1 MATNIRTVITY
12 ALDGSKTD
20 FTIPFEYLARKF
32 VVVTLI
38 GVDRRELVL
47 TTDYRF
53 ATKTVIST
61 TIAWGAAQGYT
72 SIEIRRFTSATERLV
87 DFTDGSILRAYDL
100 NVSQLQ
106 TIHVAEEARDMT
118 AETIGVNNDGNLDAR
133 GRRIVNVADAVDSG
147 DAINLGQ
154 VLQQNQHA
162 WQARD
167 EALGFRNE
175 AEGSRNVAT
184 DRANVATQQA
194 AVATDRANVATHRA
208 ADAEYQAN
216 RAAQM
221 NSEASFWN
229 SLARRWASEEPNV
242 VVENGLYSARHY
254 SISAAAFRDSA
265 LSSASLATSEAN
277 RSRAEADRAKTEAD
291 KLGNWNAL
299 AGTVDSVNGVNVA
312 WKGIISA
319 PSVRATSNAGYI
331 FMEPNA
337 NNPALTPIIT
347 FKGFRGNPD
356 ANTMWI
362 GGDTG
367 DSGAAMAHGI
377 FSVNAGQ
384 HFQFNI
390 DGSTEMSSMGG
401 GTSIHLGATSDPTI
415 KLSAAGGRVKVE
427 APLDVDQSLTASD
440 IELGRNG
447 GLPFIDFH
455 TIGTPH
461 VDYDVR
467 LSASAI
473 GAGGVISG
481 GAFSVEAA
489 RSNFTGDV
497 NTGGS
502 VNAQGVVYAGGGSSG
517 LQGDGNVS
525 GAAWEGV
532 GLKGYIDKRVKQSAP
547 SSTLRKLWDRS
558 IGTFNNAF
566 DSAGYPLPADSARPL
581 MVRPWSSGQ
590 SYTFSEP
597 LWGKQLFSIH
607 NDNFEGLNSGQ
618 SQFNYC
624 RAWHVIPRMAG
635 VTAVADDG
643 RVATFTS
650 FEMQIGS
657 AWWHLVLSADG
668 RTLALVSAETIARPL
683 YALYVA
689 DIP

>member
-154 VLQQNQHA
+154 VLQQNQNA

-175 AEGSRNVAT
+175 AEGFRNVAT

-194 AVATDRANVATHRA
+194 AVATDRANVATQQA
-208 ADAEYQAN
+208 ADAEFQAN
-216 RAAQM
+216 RATQM

-229 SLARRWASEEPNV
+229 SLARRWASEDTNI

-254 SISAAAFRDSA
+254 AILAASYRDNAVASAIAASNE
-265 LSSASLATSEAN
+265 AS
-277 RSRAEADRAKTEAD
+277 RSKTEADRAKTEAD

-299 AGTVDSVNGVNVA
+299 AGTIDSVSGPNVS

-319 PSVRATSNAGYI
+319 PSVHATSNAGYI
-331 FMEPNA
+331 LMEPNA

-356 ANTMWI
+356 ANVMWI

-367 DSGAAMAHGI
+367 DSGAAMAHGM
-377 FSVNAGQ
+377 FSVNTGQ
-384 HFQFNI
+384 HFQFNV
-390 DGSTEMSSMGG
+390 DGSSHIGSMNNSASILLGPPSSPNMTLSTLNGNGIVNVEGNMSVSGVIE
-401 GTSIHLGATSDPTI
+401 TRA
-415 KLSAAGGRVKVE
+415 
-427 APLDVDQSLTASD
+427 
-440 IELGRNG
+440 IELGKYG
-447 GLPFIDFH
+447 TWPFIDFH
-455 TIGTPH
+455 SSAEL
-461 VDYDVR
+461 VDYNVRVVAFNAPDAATTGRGQLFIEAGSGLVTSHDVEAR
-467 LSASAI
+467 
-473 GAGGVISG
+473 GAVYSG
-481 GAFSVEAA
+481 GLSGGKLT
-489 RSNFTGDV
+489 STG
-497 NTGGS
+497 NIEGS
-502 VNAQGVVYAGGGSSG
+502 EWGSRT
-517 LQGDGNVS
+517 
-525 GAAWEGV
+525 
-532 GLKGYIDKRVKQSAP
+532 LKGYVDDSRKASLHASP
-547 SSTLRKLWDRS
+547 LRMLWRRD
-558 IGTFNNAF
+558 IGTFNTSF
-566 DSAGYPLPADSARPL
+566 DSNGYPLPADASRPL
-581 MVRPWSSGQ
+581 TVRPWGNGQ

-607 NDNFEGLNSGQ
+607 SDGFRGMNSGQ
-618 SQFNYC
+618 NQFNFC
-624 RAWHVIPRMAG
+624 RAWGAIPRMVG
-635 VTAVADDG
+635 VTATADNG
-643 RVATFTS
+643 NVITFTS
-650 FEMQIGS
+650 FELMVGS
-657 AWWHLVLSADG
+657 GWWHFALSQDG
-668 RTLALVSAETIARPL
+668 LTLALMSTGDNGRPI
-683 YALYVA
+683 YALYIA